1 MSVSTR
7 EVPMLENTKALAT
20 IAVRDTATARRFYE
34 GALGLKPLPSAQKG
48 VLTYESGDSTVLVYE
63 SSYAGTNK
71 ATAATWVV
79 GDGLDRTVQELKSKG
94 VKFEHY
100 DLPNTTLK
108 GDIHESG
115 DTRVAW
121 FKDPDGNIL
130 SLVNESS
137 WKGH

>member
-1 MSVSTR
+1 M
-7 EVPMLENTKALAT
+7 
-20 IAVRDTATARRFYE
+20 
-34 GALGLKPLPSAQKG
+34 
-48 VLTYESGDSTVLVYE
+48 
-63 SSYAGTNK
+63 
-71 ATAATWVV
+71 
-79 GDGLDRTVQELKSKG
+79 
-94 VKFEHY
+94 KFEHY

-137 WKGH
+137 WEGH

>member
-1 MSVSTR
+1 
-7 EVPMLENTKALAT
+7 MLERTKALAT

-34 GALGLKPLPSAQKG
+34 GALGLKPLPSPQKG
-48 VLTYESGDSTVLVYE
+48 SITYESGDTNLLVYE
-63 SSYAGTNK
+63 SPYAGTNK
-71 ATAATWVV
+71 ATSATFVV
-79 GDGLDRTVQELKSKG
+79 GDGLDRTVEALKAKG

-115 DTRVAW
+115 ETRVAW

-130 SLVNESS
+130 SLIEER
-137 WKGH
+137 

>member
-1 MSVSTR
+1 
-7 EVPMLENTKALAT
+7 MLEKTKALAT

-34 GALGLKPLPSAQKG
+34 GALGLKPLPSPQKG
-48 VLTYESGDSTVLVYE
+48 SITYESGDTNLLVYE
-63 SSYAGTNK
+63 SAYAGTNK
-71 ATAATWVV
+71 ATSATFVV
-79 GDGLDRTVQELKSKG
+79 GDGLDRSVEELKTKG
-94 VKFEHY
+94 VRFEHY

-137 WKGH
+137 WEGH

>member
-1 MSVSTR
+1 
-7 EVPMLENTKALAT
+7 MLERTKALAT

-34 GALGLKPLPSAQKG
+34 GALGLKPLPSPQKG
-48 VLTYESGDSTVLVYE
+48 SITYESGDTNLLVYE
-63 SSYAGTNK
+63 SPYAGTNK
-71 ATAATWVV
+71 ATSATFVV
-79 GDGLDRTVQELKSKG
+79 GDGLDRTVEALKAKG

-115 DTRVAW
+115 ETRVAW

-130 SLVNESS
+130 NIISD
-137 WKGH
+137 

>member
-1 MSVSTR
+1 MF
-7 EVPMLENTKALAT
+7 EKTKALAT

-34 GALGLKPLPSAQKG
+34 GALGLKPLPSPQKG
-48 VLTYESGDSTVLVYE
+48 AITYESGDTNLLVYE
-63 SSYAGTNK
+63 SAYAGTNK
-71 ATAATWVV
+71 ATSATFVV
-79 GDGLDRTVQELKSKG
+79 GDGLDRTVELKAKG

-137 WKGH
+137 WEGH

>member
-1 MSVSTR
+1 
-7 EVPMLENTKALAT
+7 MLEKTKALAT

-34 GALGLKPLPSAQKG
+34 GALGLKPLPSPQKG
-48 VLTYESGDSTVLVYE
+48 SITYESGDTNLLVYE
-63 SSYAGTNK
+63 SAYAGTNR
-71 ATAATWVV
+71 ATSATFVV
-79 GDGLDRTVQELKSKG
+79 GDGLDRTVEELKTKG

-130 SLVNESS
+130 ALTQDA
-137 WKGH
+137 

>member
-1 MSVSTR
+1 
-7 EVPMLENTKALAT
+7 MLERSKAVAT
-20 IAVRDTATARRFYE
+20 IAVRDTTTARRFYE
-34 GALGLKPLPSAQKG
+34 GALGLKPLPSQQRG
-48 VLTYESGDSTVLVYE
+48 VLTYESGDSTLLVYE

-79 GDGLDRTVQELKSKG
+79 GEGLDRTVQELKSKG

-100 DLPNTTLK
+100 DLPDTTLK

-130 SLVNESS
+130 SLVNEST

>member
-1 MSVSTR
+1 MF
-7 EVPMLENTKALAT
+7 EKTKALAT

-34 GALGLKPLPSAQKG
+34 GALGLKPLPSPQKG
-48 VLTYESGDSTVLVYE
+48 SITYESGDTNLLVYE
-63 SSYAGTNK
+63 SAYAGTNK
-71 ATAATWVV
+71 ATSATFVV
-79 GDGLDRTVQELKSKG
+79 GDGLDRTVEELKTKG

-137 WKGH
+137 WEGH

>member
-1 MSVSTR
+1 MQEVSMF
-7 EVPMLENTKALAT
+7 EKTKAVAT
-20 IAVRDTATARRFYE
+20 IAVRDAATARRFYE

-63 SSYAGTNK
+63 SAYAGTNK
-71 ATAATWVV
+71 ATSATFIV
-79 GDGLDRTVQELKSKG
+79 GDGLDRTVDALKAKG

-100 DLPNTTLK
+100 DLPNTTLT

-130 SLVNESS
+130 NIVN
-137 WKGH
+137 G

>member
-1 MSVSTR
+1 
-7 EVPMLENTKALAT
+7 MLEKTKAVAT

-34 GALGLKPLPSAQKG
+34 GALGLKPLPTSQKG
-48 VLTYESGDSTVLVYE
+48 AIAYASGDTNLLVYE
-63 SSYAGTNK
+63 SAYAGTNR
-71 ATAATWVV
+71 ATSATFVV
-79 GDGLDRTVQELKSKG
+79 DGLDRTVEALKAKG

-100 DLPNTTLK
+100 DLPNTTLN

-130 SLVNESS
+130 SLVNGSS
-137 WKGH
+137 WEGH

>member
-1 MSVSTR
+1 MRSK
-7 EVPMLENTKALAT
+7 EVLMLERTKALAT

-34 GALGLKPLPSAQKG
+34 GALGLKPLPSPQKG
-48 VLTYESGDSTVLVYE
+48 AITYESGDTNLLVYE
-63 SSYAGTNK
+63 SAYAGTNK
-71 ATAATWVV
+71 ATSATFVV
-79 GDGLDRTVQELKSKG
+79 GDGLDRTVQDLKAKG

-137 WKGH
+137 WDGH